1 MKVNLVLNC
10 GLYSKMG
17 KWGLSRKRDNVL
29 NSGYVF
35 ENGKPDIVFK
45 TVKGFNI
52 KRTPFII
59 LILENSF
66 KLGIVALVGFNT
78 MLVMV
83 FIIDFYSQYGSG
95 SQKPSLPICSHF

>member
-1 MKVNLVLNC
+1 MKVSFVLNC
-10 GLYSKMG
+10 GLGSRIG
-17 KWGLSRKRDNVL
+17 NWGLSSKRDNVL